1 MSGRRR
7 AALLT
12 GRALSV
18 AGVVATLS
26 VALIRYT
33 GIQELGFRMM
43 GIAAVSVALTGLAGL
58 VAMAGVLLQLVARRR
73 PTRWTWW
80 SLAGAALPVL
90 LVLEMTAPALAGAV
104 APERATTGTPFG
116 VVVQNL
122 YYQHEDPGR
131 SLAAVLERRADVL
144 VLIEFTPEAERILD
158 DRWGDEVRARY
169 PHQWRDARGFGAGL
183 AVLSALPMEE
193 VVRVPLTEP
202 AVRVRLSV
210 GGVEV
215 DLYAVH
221 PVAPSDRW
229 GLLSWQHD
237 YRVLVDDARDA
248 SPHTIMAGD
257 FNASTGHRAF
267 RRLLRVGRLRD
278 AQDAGGGGV
287 AGTWPSGWLVPPLM
301 RLDHVLVGRG
311 IGVEG
316 VELLPHSGS
325 DHRGVEARLRVPRS

>member
-169 PHQWRDARGFGAGL
+169 PHQWRDARGFRRGPRRA
-183 AVLSALPMEE
+183 E
-193 VVRVPLTEP
+193 RV
-202 AVRVRLSV
+202 A
-210 GGVEV
+210 
-215 DLYAVH
+215 D
-221 PVAPSDRW
+221 
-229 GLLSWQHD
+229 
-237 YRVLVDDARDA
+237 
-248 SPHTIMAGD
+248 
-257 FNASTGHRAF
+257 
-267 RRLLRVGRLRD
+267 
-278 AQDAGGGGV
+278 GGGG
-287 AGTWPSGWLVPPLM
+287 AGAADGARGARPA
-301 RLDHVLVGRG
+301 VGRG
-311 IGVEG
+311 RGRRPLRGPPGRAERPVG
-316 VELLPHSGS
+316 AAELA
-325 DHRGVEARLRVPRS
+325 ARLPGPGRRRPRRVAAHDHGGRLQREHRAPGVPAAAAGGTAPRRAGRGRGRGRRAPGRRAGWCRR